1 MTKLNKAEKFFRF
14 LIYILP
20 GVLFFSYYPL
30 IHFGSSESMNFEISL
45 PIIWLVVFDILAF
58 FMLIKRKF
66 LNKIFKY
73 WGWLLFPIFL
83 SLSVLWSLNS
93 LRGLLTVGI
102 LWLIYFAG
110 FSFWQLKSLFSEDGF
125 KEKFFKVFFG
135 STLVICVWCFV
146 QCILDIVGVSREY
159 SLLCAGCTYQ
169 MFGFPHPNGFA
180 IEPQFMGNL
189 LLAPT
194 IVAMYIYVTKAMPIS
209 DTLKGARP
217 SLRSSMSIALV
228 LILTITLFLTF
239 SRGAIYAFVVSM
251 IFMTAMLCRQKI
263 FWALG
268 KMWLMIVIAFL
279 FTLNL
284 QGIMA
289 DASHTDDTYQTGVAK
304 VLNHLSLGVIDVREQ
319 SDEAIKDDG
328 EENTEE
334 SLEENETAIYDG
346 YVSESTDTRLRL
358 TDAAISVWS
367 KDFKTVMFGVGLGGA
382 GQALYVNGLSPA
394 PKEIVQNEYASL
406 LLETGL
412 VGVAFLVLT
421 IVLIVRAVFRRKN
434 VPLSLTILVAYGI
447 TLMFFSGLPNA
458 LQIYLLPALLIS
470 LCERN

>member
-1 MTKLNKAEKFFRF
+1 
-14 LIYILP
+14 
-20 GVLFFSYYPL
+20 
-30 IHFGSSESMNFEISL
+30 
-45 PIIWLVVFDILAF
+45 
-58 FMLIKRKF
+58 
-66 LNKIFKY
+66 
-73 WGWLLFPIFL
+73 
-83 SLSVLWSLNS
+83 
-93 LRGLLTVGI
+93 
-102 LWLIYFAG
+102 
-110 FSFWQLKSLFSEDGF
+110 
-125 KEKFFKVFFG
+125 
-135 STLVICVWCFV
+135 
-146 QCILDIVGVSREY
+146 
-159 SLLCAGCTYQ
+159 
-169 MFGFPHPNGFA
+169 
-180 IEPQFMGNL
+180 
-189 LLAPT
+189 
-194 IVAMYIYVTKAMPIS
+194 
-209 DTLKGARP
+209 
-217 SLRSSMSIALV
+217 
-228 LILTITLFLTF
+228 
-239 SRGAIYAFVVSM
+239 
-251 IFMTAMLCRQKI
+251 
-263 FWALG
+263 
-268 KMWLMIVIAFL
+268 MIVIAFL